1 MQYFTV
7 CAVDGLGK
15 ENDVLIMCVF
25 DRNGGCEEWFIN
37 DYLDLSCISPDELT
51 LCYADVV
58 HEDIHIDY

>member
-25 DRNGGCEEWFIN
+25 DRNGGCEEWFI
-37 DYLDLSCISPDELT
+37 
-51 LCYADVV
+51 
-58 HEDIHIDY
+58 